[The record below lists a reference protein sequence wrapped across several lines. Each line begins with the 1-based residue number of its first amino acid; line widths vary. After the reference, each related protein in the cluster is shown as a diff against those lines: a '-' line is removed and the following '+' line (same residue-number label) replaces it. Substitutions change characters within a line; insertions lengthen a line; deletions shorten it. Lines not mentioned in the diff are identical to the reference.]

1 MHSLRHSKLVPL
13 GLKREDCALHSLSPS
28 VEVDMEEGE
37 DGILE
42 SEDEEEEDFTE
53 YLDDDSEMFDGF
65 VLEVWQTVIDLQ

>member
-1 MHSLRHSKLVPL
+1 
-13 GLKREDCALHSLSPS
+13 
-28 VEVDMEEGE
+28 MEEGE

-65 VLEVWQTVIDLQ
+65 VLEVWHTVIDLQ